1 MEKLFKLLSDSQSSL
16 FVLFHKTWVYHWNVV
31 GPNFQQL
38 HTLFG
43 EQYVT
48 MFEEIDRLS
57 EHMRYLNVKPLSSL
71 NRVLEVSGVKEA
83 SSSVDAEGM
92 ISDLL
97 KSNQDICDMFAK
109 ISEEAESQ
117 KSYAT
122 ANLAQDLMESH
133 GKFVWM
139 LRSFTDTSSKKVQEE
154 LEIEEEPAEETIE
167 ETVEETTEE

>member
-1 MEKLFKLLSDSQSSL
+1 METLFKLLSDAQASL
-16 FVLFHKTWVYHWNVV
+16 FVLFHKTWIYHWNVV
-31 GPNFQQL
+31 GQDFQQL

-43 EQYVT
+43 GQYET

-71 NRVLEVSGVKEA
+71 NRVLEVSKIKEA
-83 SSSVDAEGM
+83 SSSANAEGM

-97 KSNQDICDMFAK
+97 QSNIDFCNMMGK
-109 ISEEAESQ
+109 ISEEAEDQ

-122 ANLAQDLMESH
+122 ANLVQDLMESH

-139 LRSFTDTSSKKVQEE
+139 LRAFSDSGTKKVQEE
-154 LEIEEEPAEETIE
+154 VEEVIEDQIEETIE
-167 ETVEETTEE
+167 E